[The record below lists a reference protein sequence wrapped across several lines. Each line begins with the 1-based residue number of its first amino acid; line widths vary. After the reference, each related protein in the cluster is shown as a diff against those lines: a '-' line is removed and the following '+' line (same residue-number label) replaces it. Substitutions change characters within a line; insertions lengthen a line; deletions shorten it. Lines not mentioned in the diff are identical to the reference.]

1 MLTKRSLFAVVCI
14 NVMQSVADSPEVLS
28 LRNKL
33 LTLKDSKNYAK
44 NYYDMKNTLIDPA
57 VVAEAAQ

>member
-44 NYYDMKNTLIDPA
+44 LLRHEEYAY
-57 VVAEAAQ
+57 